1 MTRLLAALLFLSLAG
16 PAFAQEVTEPKSGAK
31 FATKDGDTSLLGV
44 GLRTK
49 TMLNVKVYAIGLYVA
64 DDALS
69 GPLHGKAGTPDLYRE
84 LLTGDF
90 KKTVIMRFV
99 RSVSTD
105 QIRDGFRESLKGA
118 GGKSDEWISYFSA
131 IRSGQ
136 DCVISW
142 VPGTGLQTKVAGVD
156 KPPIN
161 DPDFAA
167 TVFGIWLGDKP
178 VQQDIKQGLVS
189 RASEL
194 LK

>member
-1 MTRLLAALLFLSLAG
+1 MTRLLAAVLFLALAS

-31 FATKDGDTSLLGV
+31 FAAKLDDTSLLGV

-64 DDALS
+64 DAALS
-69 GPLHGKAGTPDLYRE
+69 GPLHGKAGTPDLYHE

-90 KKTVIMRFV
+90 KKTVVMRFV

-105 QIRDGFRESLKGA
+105 QIRNAFRESLKG
-118 GGKSDEWISYFSA
+118 GGPQSEAWISYFTA

-142 VPGTGLQTKVAGVD
+142 LPGAGLQTKVAGVD
-156 KPPIN
+156 QPPIN
-161 DPDFAA
+161 DPAFAA
-167 TVFGIWLGDKP
+167 AVFGIWLGDQP
-178 VQQDIKQGLVS
+178 VQQDIKQALVS
-189 RASEL
+189 RAPDL
-194 LK
+194 LQ